1 MTQIEH
7 TPPTDHETTPNP
19 EFEDTLPLSLKRL
32 TTLERALE
40 RARAEVGN
48 HLSVLC
54 RALYGP
60 TVTTL
65 SVRLDTERPLYYTV
79 ISMKVFDGSGTQL
92 AIQTKGIYAL
102 LQLDALPQAGLK
114 SLEACDFEREHF
126 LEPGWENE
134 THDTETLLA
143 FESTVGDLSLELR
156 DSYALALEHRLL
168 IPSGGRWKFEI
179 YPRLEH
185 RPDSA

>member
-7 TPPTDHETTPNP
+7 TPPTDDEIAPNP
-19 EFEDTLPLSLKRL
+19 EFGDTLPLSLERL

-48 HLSVLC
+48 HLSLLC

-60 TVTTL
+60 TVAKL

-79 ISMKVFDGSGTQL
+79 ISIKAFDSSGTRL
-92 AIQTKGIYAL
+92 PIGVKGIYAL
-102 LQLDALPQAGLK
+102 LQLDALPQANLK

-134 THDTETLLA
+134 AHDTETLQA
-143 FESTVGDLSLELR
+143 FETTVGDLSLELR

-168 IPSGGRWKFEI
+168 TPSGRRWEFEI
-179 YPRLEH
+179 HPRLES